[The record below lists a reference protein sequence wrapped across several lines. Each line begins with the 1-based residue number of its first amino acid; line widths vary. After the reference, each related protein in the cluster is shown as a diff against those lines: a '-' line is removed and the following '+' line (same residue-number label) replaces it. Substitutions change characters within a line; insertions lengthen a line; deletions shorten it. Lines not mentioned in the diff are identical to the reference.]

1 MARLLREG
9 GKTERRKEVGK
20 REWEKINTHFFS
32 PQFILSFVLFKS
44 QEINE
49 MKYLSRPL
57 KSMEDWIYGSLPW
70 PKFTNAA
77 KQLSVSSGKWLTAL
91 SPIRAFDFVSNA
103 RLWKNKK
110 IWARRSPKGSVF
122 FTKKNLYLFYLLF
135 FKAFRLKTDIWQAEM
150 HLDKLTLLCLSTN

>member
-1 MARLLREG
+1 MCRTCVLYELINGLLWDRA
-9 GKTERRKEVGK
+9 V
-20 REWEKINTHFFS
+20 FS
-32 PQFILSFVLFKS
+32 SVIELRVTQSKGLGFFKS

-70 PKFTNAA
+70 QKFTNAA
-77 KQLSVSSGKWLTAL
+77 KQLSVSSGKWLTTL

-122 FTKKNLYLFYLLF
+122 FTKKTLYLFYLLC

-150 HLDKLTLLCLSTN
+150 HLDELTLLCLSTN